1 MRYQNA
7 ADLRA
12 DLQRLTRDLESGRR
26 PALAAA
32 ARPPARR
39 HRWVLTAI
47 GVAVLAL
54 ALGAVR
60 YAWLPGRGQA
70 IDSVAVL
77 PFANVDG
84 GADSEYLSDGITE
97 SLIRDL
103 SQVQS
108 LKVTARSRVFRYRG
122 KDVDPQAIGRELSVR
137 AVLSGRLLQRGDMVV
152 VRTELMDVSDGSQ
165 LWGGEYRSKTT
176 SLFELQSNLSREISE
191 KLRLRLT
198 PGQRQRLTKRPTENN
213 DAYRLY
219 LQGRYQWNK
228 KTRDGVLKAISDFT
242 QAIDKDPTYALAY
255 AALAD
260 AYSFASFSNAFPP
273 RDIMPNAEAAATRA
287 LEIDPD
293 LADAHISLGYAS
305 FTYDWDWSA
314 AVSHFE
320 RARALN
326 RAVLES
332 HPYYAFYL
340 TVSGRHEEAIRTV
353 QRAVEADPTSASLS
367 HTLSVQL
374 SLAGRFEDGIN
385 ECRRTIDLDPNFALA
400 LPGDGLRLRRTWRV
414 RRGAAD
420 RTEGRRTR
428 RRQRDVSG
436 ANRPSAGTDWEPAG
450 GAQYRAGARRRGEA
464 PVYAESGVRGRLRG
478 IGGHGS
484 GVRFAGEGL
493 RRTVQPPGLFE
504 DGPNLA
510 KPPWRPSL

>member
-1 MRYQNA
+1 M
-7 ADLRA
+7 
-12 DLQRLTRDLESGRR
+12 
-26 PALAAA
+26 
-32 ARPPARR
+32 
-39 HRWVLTAI
+39 LTAI

-84 GADSEYLSDGITE
+84 GADSGDLSDGITE

-400 LPGDGLRLRRTWRV
+400 YQVMASDYAALGDTPRRCRSHRRPPHSTAATRCQWR
-414 RRGAAD
+414 
-420 RTEGRRTR
+420 
-428 RRQRDVSG
+428 
-436 ANRPSAGTDWEPAG
+436 
-450 GAQYRAGARRRGEA
+450 
-464 PVYAESGVRGRLRG
+464 
-478 IGGHGS
+478 
-484 GVRFAGEGL
+484 
-493 RRTVQPPGLFE
+493 
-504 DGPNLA
+504 
-510 KPPWRPSL
+510 